1 VDLDNAYPALSD
13 LRARC
18 RRRVPHFVWEY
29 LDSATGTESAKAMNR
44 MALDAVRL
52 RPAALRGKIVP
63 NLTTRFLGVDY
74 SLPVGIAPV
83 GMSGLIWPGAEQAL
97 ARLAAAERL
106 PYGFSTSAS
115 RLPEEIGPLAG
126 DMGWFQLYPPSDPA
140 IRRDILRRA
149 RDSGFRVMVL
159 TVDLPGTSRRER
171 QRRAELTFPPKKTPR
186 MLLQTALCPRWALET
201 LRNGI
206 PRPRLMEE
214 YLKTDGPASST
225 SHAGYLLR
233 AAPDWDYL
241 AALRNEWSAPLIIKG
256 VLEPEVAARARDVG
270 VDAVWVSNHA
280 GRQFDGAP
288 AALHV
293 LPQVR
298 EAVGPD
304 YPLICDGAVEG
315 GLDVLRMLALGA
327 DFTMIGRGWH
337 HALGAF
343 GARGAAHLLHILRDD
358 LATNMTQI
366 GISTPADAASR
377 LIPAWGLGDPAPLP

>member
-1 VDLDNAYPALSD
+1 MDLDNAFPALSD

-29 LDSATGTESAKAMNR
+29 LDSATGTESAKARNR
-44 MALDAVRL
+44 TVLDTIRL
-52 RPAALRGKIVP
+52 RPAALRGRITP
-63 NLTTRFLGVDY
+63 DMTTRFLGTDY
-74 SLPVGIAPV
+74 SLPVGISPV

-97 ARLAAAERL
+97 ARLGAAERL
-106 PYGFSTSAS
+106 PYGYSTSAS
-115 RLPEEIGPLAG
+115 RLPEEVGPLAG
-126 DMGWFQLYPPSDPA
+126 DMGWFQLYPPTDPE

-149 RDSGFRVMVL
+149 RDSCFRVMVL

-201 LRNGI
+201 LQNGI

-214 YLKTDGPASST
+214 YLKTEGPASST

-241 AALRNEWSAPLIIKG
+241 AALRDEWSGPLIIKG
-256 VLEPEVAARARDVG
+256 VLEAEVAARAQQAG

-280 GRQFDGAP
+280 GRQFDGGP
-288 AALHV
+288 AALEV
-293 LPQVR
+293 LPEIR
-298 EAVGPD
+298 AAVGPD

-337 HALGAF
+337 YALGAF
-343 GARGAAHLLHILRDD
+343 GARGAAHYLHILRDD
-358 LATNMTQI
+358 LATNMVQI
-366 GISTPADAASR
+366 GISRPADAALR
-377 LIPAWGLGDPAPLP
+377 LIPARGLGDPAALP

>member
-1 VDLDNAYPALSD
+1 MDLDNAYPALSD

-29 LDSATGTESAKAMNR
+29 LDSATGTESVKCLNR
-44 MALDAVRL
+44 AALDAVRL
-52 RPAALRGKIVP
+52 RPAALRGKITP
-63 NLTTRFLGVDY
+63 DLTKRFLGTDY
-74 SLPVGIAPV
+74 ALPVGIAPV
-83 GMSGLIWPGAEQAL
+83 GMSGLIWPGAERAL

-106 PYGFSTSAS
+106 PYGYSTSAT

-126 DMGWFQLYPPSDPA
+126 EMGWFQLYPPTDPA
-140 IRRDILRRA
+140 IRRDLLRRA

-186 MLLQTALCPRWALET
+186 MLLQTALRPRWALET

-214 YLKTDGPASST
+214 YLKTDVPASST

-241 AALRNEWSAPLIIKG
+241 AALRDEWSGPLVIKG
-256 VLEPEVAARARDVG
+256 VMEADVATRARDTG

-288 AALHV
+288 AALTV
-293 LPQVR
+293 LPGIR
-298 EAVGPD
+298 AAVGPD

-315 GLDVLRMLALGA
+315 GLDILRMLALGA

-343 GARGAAHLLHILRDD
+343 GPRGAAHLLHILRDD
-358 LATNMTQI
+358 LAVNMVQI
-366 GISTPADAASR
+366 GISAPSDAASR
-377 LIPAWGLGDPAPLP
+377 LIPSGG